1 MLTEQQRETS
11 PPTGGK
17 PARIAIV
24 EDAGSARAEEPG
36 ALRSILEAAGW
47 AVFSLSMGR
56 GMRRALAAHRP
67 QVLLLDVA
75 ECAMVLRRLQR
86 RLRVS
91 RRLHS
96 VPVIVVADR
105 STSRQRARAL
115 AEGAAD
121 FVTRPCDRLELLAR
135 IRVARRVYG
144 QKMRAED
151 ACREVRD
158 LERRREDLLQM
169 VAHDMG
175 SPLFVIHCSL
185 EMMLTSDSLS
195 EEKRTRM
202 LGSVLQSARSLGGML
217 SDLRDVRRFTCGE
230 MVLNPDDH
238 DVGDLARQAMENV
251 GAGSVEPDVVLDMP
265 GSTVPVQCD
274 GPLIQRVLENLLA
287 RAIKSSPRDGR
298 VTLRILP
305 CSTGP
310 LVRISDMGAAL
321 PRELHTKM
329 FERFGQVDLHREGK
343 KCSSAL
349 GLAFCKL
356 AVDAHGG
363 RIGVESEEDK
373 GNTIWFTIPA

>member
-1 MLTEQQRETS
+1 MLTQQQREST
-11 PPTGGK
+11 PAK
-17 PARIAIV
+17 CKRLARIAIV
-24 EDAGSARAEEPG
+24 EGRGSARTEQQG
-36 ALRSILEAAGW
+36 VLGSILGAAGF
-47 AVFSLSMGR
+47 AVVSLPMGLGLR
-56 GMRRALAAHRP
+56 KALAAHRS
-67 QVLLLDVA
+67 QIILLDVVR
-75 ECAMVLRRLQR
+75 CASTLRRLQR
-86 RLRVS
+86 RLQS
-91 RRLHS
+91 SHRLHR
-96 VPVIVVADR
+96 VPVIVVADG
-105 STSRQRARAL
+105 STPAERARAL
-115 AEGAAD
+115 SDGAAD
-121 FVTRPCDRLELLAR
+121 FLTLPCDRRELLAR

-144 QKMRAED
+144 QKIRAED
-151 ACREVRD
+151 ECRKSSE
-158 LERRREDLLQM
+158 LECRREDLLQM

-185 EMMLTSDSLS
+185 EMMLTSDALS

-217 SDLRDVRRFTCGE
+217 SDLRDVRRFTLGE
-230 MVLNPDDH
+230 MMLNPDEH

-251 GAGSVEPDVVLDMP
+251 GADSVEPDVVLEMP
-265 GSTVPVQCD
+265 GISMPVLCD
-274 GPLIQRVLENLLA
+274 GPLVQRILENLLS
-287 RAIKSSPRDGR
+287 RAIKASPRDGR

-310 LVRISDMGAAL
+310 IVRISDQGPAL

-329 FERFGQVDLHREGK
+329 FERFGQVDLHKEGR

-363 RIGVESEEDK
+363 RIGVESEEGK